1 MHDLADRF
9 NFTNRGTT
17 FATHDVPGITRA
29 AIPVFK
35 KMGLNAINIGVDR
48 ASAVPATGPVCYNS
62 SGGYAYTNECA
73 SFQGTG
79 RPAFVWRDVPSGEEM
94 ITMVNPYGYG
104 NVEDSG
110 LEQWLNSTVTVPCSS
125 HALVL
130 NWRHDN
136 DGPAGVDEVLDI
148 YARKQ

>member
-73 SFQGTG
+73 SFLGTG
-79 RPAFVWRDVPSGEEM
+79 RPAFVWLDVPSGEEM